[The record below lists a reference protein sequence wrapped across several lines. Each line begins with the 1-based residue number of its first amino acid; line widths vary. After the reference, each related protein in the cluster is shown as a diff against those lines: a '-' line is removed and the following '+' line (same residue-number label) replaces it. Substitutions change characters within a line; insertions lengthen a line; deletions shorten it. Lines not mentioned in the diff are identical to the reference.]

1 MLGKGR
7 TEHFSVFRSSSR
19 SNATHSI
26 GELKNFSPIC
36 LLQPKSFFGCPQS
49 KIKNVCRIPLEKFM
63 RVQNNL
69 DPIMPATSSQCYAV
83 CSTSCGMYYNL
94 CWELLAKWAINQLQL
109 CLLVQCTFAIQYQM
123 QQINISYFL
132 LSFSYTY
139 PNSFMVD
146 YIPRG
151 MATIHNKAISQVL

>member
-1 MLGKGR
+1 MPK
-7 TEHFSVFRSSSR
+7 
-19 SNATHSI
+19 
-26 GELKNFSPIC
+26 KNFSPIC

-132 LSFSYTY
+132 FSFSYTLIH
-139 PNSFMVD
+139 SWW
-146 YIPRG
+146 
-151 MATIHNKAISQVL
+151 TIFLGAWPLFIIKLFHRCYNLDTIESLFSIEKRTSREIF